1 MSFGVH
7 NLTHVKL
14 HKTIPAFLTPPDGL
28 LAGHALFLR
37 RKMSSSTPR
46 IVSDP
51 RSMARVISLLKNV
64 FSLSSSSMRRCAWW
78 RLYASGVI
86 FLHPSQ

>member
-1 MSFGVH
+1 VCVH
-7 NLTHVKL
+7 NIALIQL
-14 HKTIPAFLTPPDGL
+14 YQAIPALHAPPDGL

-86 FLHPSQ
+86 SLHPSQ